1 MEKCLRKCFIVLTL
15 VGFIISMAG
24 AASADFLQE
33 LEERL
38 EVSGD
43 IMTMATYM
51 TNYRGQGGD
60 DGAIITRA
68 LVALDSKIT
77 DNLLLRSELGYWQ
90 NWQHYRKTYHA
101 SELEDAP
108 ESADPVV
115 ANLYLQL
122 TDFWQGFSATLGRQY
137 MGENE
142 DAFFYFGPHSGRF
155 LELTAIDAVKVD
167 KNWAKINWSTFFG
180 QRAKMGTGIAMEGN
194 YDELIYGLEAQTDEI
209 LEGHN
214 FRMGTYYRK
223 RVDDTLGEKSNL
235 VLWALK
241 GNGKTFIDNL
251 DYAFLL
257 GINAGEDDIANK
269 DYTGWLARLKGD
281 YSIQLEEDNT
291 IDLNAGYVYVSGD
304 KLASPGKDENFRRIS
319 RDCFFSMAYIT
330 YEILNDSYAEDV
342 INVKIPFVG
351 VEYGFGGKGEQME
364 NKIYKEYGI
373 KTEDKV
379 TVGTRYALLDCVRA
393 ISGEKGKATEVNGYI
408 KYELNKNVSFQLV
421 GARFWP
427 RGYLEKAFKSGK
439 PMNQVSLYTEV
450 RF

>member
-1 MEKCLRKCFIVLTL
+1 MKKGWGKFFCVLTF
-15 VGFIISMAG
+15 VGCVVSTAG
-24 AASADFLQE
+24 AAHADFLQD
-33 LEERL
+33 LDERL
-38 EVSGD
+38 ELSGD
-43 IMTMATYM
+43 IMTMATYL
-51 TNYRGQGGD
+51 TNYRGKGGD

-77 DNLLLRSELGYWQ
+77 DTLLLRSELGYWQ

-122 TDFWQGFSATLGRQY
+122 TDFWQGFSVTLGRQY
-137 MGENE
+137 MGEKE
-142 DAFFYFGPHSGRF
+142 DAFFYYGPHSGRF

-209 LEGHN
+209 FEGHN

-235 VLWALK
+235 VLWTLK
-241 GNGKTFIDNL
+241 GDGKTFIDNL
-251 DYAFLL
+251 AYAFLL

-269 DYTGWLARLKGD
+269 DYAGWLARLKGD
-281 YSIQLEEDNT
+281 YSIKLEEDNA

-304 KLASPGKDENFRRIS
+304 KLASPGKDENFRRLG
-319 RDCFFSMAYIT
+319 RDCFYSMAYIT
-330 YEILNDSYAEDV
+330 YEVLNDSYAEDV
-342 INVKIPFVG
+342 VNVKIPFVG
-351 VEYGFGGKGEQME
+351 VEYSFGGKGEQME

-373 KTEDKV
+373 TTKDKI
-379 TVGTRYALLDCVRA
+379 TVGTRYALLDCVTA
-393 ISGEKGKATEVNGYI
+393 ISGEKGKATEANAYI

-427 RGYLEKAFKSGK
+427 RGYLEKVFKSGK
-439 PMNQVSLYTEV
+439 PTNQVSLYTEV